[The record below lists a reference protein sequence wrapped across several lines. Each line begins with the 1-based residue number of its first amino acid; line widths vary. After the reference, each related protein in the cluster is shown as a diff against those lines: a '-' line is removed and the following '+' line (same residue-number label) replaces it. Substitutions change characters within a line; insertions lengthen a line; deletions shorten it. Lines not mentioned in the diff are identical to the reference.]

1 MHPHFNL
8 FQFRHFKFQFPR
20 VGTKKSRVRGEIRGL
35 SALVACTLQGM
46 IPTGMAP
53 WLKRRWRLSS
63 FASEWREAAG
73 GLCHQYSCG
82 RPNSWMFFLMENPK
96 NNGGFTGTTSEFG
109 EQCEL
114 SLMNRYWWY
123 EIGFPT
129 FRDDDQPVNLLTM
142 LRGTP
147 CHIPTWLGI
156 AYTTHKNG
164 DFGHGL
170 WNWVYRHQPNFGQ
183 IHLIG
188 HLYVW

>member
-8 FQFRHFKFQFPR
+8 FQFCHFRFQFPR
-20 VGTKKSRVRGEIRGL
+20 VGTKKTRVRCEIRGF

-73 GLCHQYSCG
+73 GLCHQYSWG

-96 NNGGFTGTTSEFG
+96 NNGGFTGTTILRNLHVG
-109 EQCEL
+109 NKIQWIWEQCEL

-129 FRDDDQPVNLLTM
+129 LFRDDDQPVNLGTM
-142 LRGTP
+142 LRGP
-147 CHIPTWLGI
+147 KP
-156 AYTTHKNG
+156 YTYLTG
-164 DFGHGL
+164 DGL
-170 WNWVYRHQPNFGQ
+170 FHP
-183 IHLIG
+183 
-188 HLYVW
+188 